1 MSAAMEEARA
11 ATVPGTA
18 AAGAAESLSAVL
30 LAGRTVGGLLGDS
43 PQAEEALY
51 AVGHSLYQQAR
62 YAEAQNAFA
71 YLLVKNHLRPRN
83 YIAFG
88 ACRHAQGFH
97 AQALPY
103 YAVAALLAPEDP
115 APVLLVAECRIA
127 TGERAAAR
135 QSIDHAAALAA
146 RDDRHREHAAK
157 ARRLAALLDFPPS

>member
-1 MSAAMEEARA
+1 MEEACV
-11 ATVPGTA
+11 ATKPGA
-18 AAGAAESLSAVL
+18 SAAGATESLSSVL

-43 PQAEEALY
+43 PEAEEALY

-88 ACRHAQGFH
+88 ACRQAQGFH

-115 APVLLVAECRIA
+115 TPVLLVAECRIA
-127 TGERAAAR
+127 TGDRAAAR

-146 RDDRHREHAAK
+146 RDGRHREHAA
-157 ARRLAALLDFPPS
+157 RVRQLAALLELPAN